1 MATRKTAKK
10 TAAKTTGAGQR
21 TWRPTAEADKKAGR
35 FRLIAGGLWLLAI
48 ALEVC
53 GIFGILL
60 NDGILDD
67 TTSVADDGTVT
78 TGTSFPGWA
87 FGVLIG
93 LLVVMAILTIVG
105 SQLWKKAQELDPPS
119 ERNPVSFF
127 LKSQLG
133 AIVPLI
139 AFVPIIVFIFL
150 NKNMSK
156 QQKGWA
162 GGVGIV
168 LALVA
173 VALGINYDPPSQEEY
188 TADQQAVIQ
197 LLGKDEVYWAD
208 GSSVYHVCSSVSDL
222 ARSDTVG
229 SGTTAEA
236 IADGIPRLTLK
247 IGSELESCGL
257 PVPNNITEI
266 EDAIR
271 NFRDGQ
277 ATEQVLPSPDW
288 TGVEGA
294 PPSGPDLDDLNDAID
309 HAKDAS

>member
-1 MATRKTAKK
+1 MATRKTAGKK
-10 TAAKTTGAGQR
+10 
-21 TWRPTAEADKKAGR
+21 TWRPTAEADKKAT
-35 FRLIAGGLWLLAI
+35 RLRIIAAVLWLVAI
-48 ALEVC
+48 GLEIY
-53 GIFGILL
+53 GIFGLLL

-93 LLVVMAILTIVG
+93 LLVAMAVLTIIG

-119 ERNPVSFF
+119 ERNPISFF

-133 AIVPLI
+133 AIVPLV
-139 AFVPIIVFIFL
+139 AFVPIIVLIFL

-168 LALVA
+168 LAIVA

-197 LLGKDEVYWAD
+197 LLGKDEVWWSTS
-208 GSSVYHVCSSVSDL
+208 GTVYHVCQDAPDIADRDST
-222 ARSDTVG
+222 A
-229 SGTTAEA
+229 GTTAEA
-236 IADGIPRLTLK
+236 VEAGRPRLTLE
-247 IGSELESCGL
+247 IESELKSCGL
-257 PVPNNITEI
+257 AVPNNIDEI
-266 EDAIR
+266 VDAIR
-271 NFRDGQ
+271 DFRDGNG
-277 ATEQVLPSPDW
+277 AEQVLPSPDW
-288 TGVEGA
+288 TGVDDA
-294 PPSGPDLDDLNDAID
+294 PSGPAIDDLNDAID
-309 HAKDAS
+309 QARDAA